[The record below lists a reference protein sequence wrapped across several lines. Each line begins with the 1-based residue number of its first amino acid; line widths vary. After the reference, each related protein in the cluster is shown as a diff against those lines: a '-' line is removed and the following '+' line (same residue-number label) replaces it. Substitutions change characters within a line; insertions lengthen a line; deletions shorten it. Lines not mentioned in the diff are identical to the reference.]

1 MVLCSRCNLKQ
12 GGHSIMNFTEII
24 PFLSGLICALAVV
37 LFAKYRR
44 KKRFAAGGKY
54 QYDERQIAE
63 QGKACRWGMYTAVLF
78 SFVLGCAQDAGLA
91 VSGIFA
97 STCCIALT
105 MLVFASVCIFKD
117 AYFYTSAQPRFY
129 TWYFLVL
136 GVVATAFGVCSVMA
150 DGAIIDGVITS
161 KAVMLPIGIMCLGI
175 TVVILIKRAMDKK
188 TEAE

>member
-1 MVLCSRCNLKQ
+1 
-12 GGHSIMNFTEII
+12 MNFTEMI
-24 PFLSGLICALAVV
+24 PFLSGLICALIVV

-44 KKRFAAGGKY
+44 KKRFGADGKY

-63 QGKACRWGMYTAVLF
+63 QGKACRWGMYTAVL
-78 SFVLGCAQDAGLA
+78 STFVLGCAQDAGLA
-91 VSGIFA
+91 LGGLFTA
-97 STCCIALT
+97 TCCIALT

-136 GVVATAFGVCSVMA
+136 GLVATAFGVHSVMA
-150 DGAIIDGVITS
+150 EDAIIDGIIKNT
-161 KAVMLPIGIMCLGI
+161 AVMLPIGIMCLGI